1 MVTCHDR
8 APTRSA
14 RARFEP
20 TRPSD
25 SGRLRDLVASRRR
38 WTPCPVWTICG
49 RQGTR
54 KLSNTSTNPPEA
66 RGTVRATG
74 LTPIAGRSPAVV
86 PVVRLQA
93 GEHGGGGVLSR
104 LLTVAVTERTASFPI
119 PSGESA
125 VTTNRWLPS
134 GHPSESQGIA
144 KPLV

>member
-1 MVTCHDR
+1 MVICHDR

-14 RARFEP
+14 RFKFEP

-25 SGRLRDLVASRRR
+25 SGRFRDLVASRRR

-86 PVVRLQA
+86 PAVMWQA
-93 GEHGGGGVLSR
+93 GEHGGGGTLSR
-104 LLTVAVTERTASFPI
+104 LLTVAVTGRPPSFHAPSLARTSKVWTAFETY
-119 PSGESA
+119 SGSY
-125 VTTNRWLPS
+125 TN
-134 GHPSESQGIA
+134 Q
-144 KPLV
+144 